1 MDKISTFPVLH
12 AWEPYKL
19 IGYFCT
25 CSGDQGRTISPGCRV
40 LGHLEGWTLQEC
52 QLAADTLGP
61 QKLMGVSSRS
71 GAGEGWDRKGQA
83 ASLPGM
89 ISLTLKECF
98 YFESTLGS
106 LYSSKEREQSG
117 KMAQR
122 GSAPLTFPPSPQ
134 MCSWLTDVTV
144 LISQVILKGSVCDL
158 LQHYGCS
165 WTCFPQRSF
174 LTFCYALFWK
184 EISDS

>member
-1 MDKISTFPVLH
+1 MRPPQHTIFLAVSDFMDKISTSVACLRTLQVDWFC
-12 AWEPYKL
+12 
-19 IGYFCT
+19 CT
-25 CSGDQGRTISPGCRV
+25 CSGGQGRTISPGCRV

-52 QLAADTLGP
+52 QLAADSLGP
-61 QKLMGVSSRS
+61 QKLMGVFGRS
-71 GAGEGWDRKGQA
+71 GAGEGWGRKEQA
-83 ASLPGM
+83 APFPGM

-134 MCSWLTDVTV
+134 MCS
-144 LISQVILKGSVCDL
+144 
-158 LQHYGCS
+158 
-165 WTCFPQRSF
+165 
-174 LTFCYALFWK
+174 
-184 EISDS
+184 